1 MKISY
6 DKKTLRKF
14 GQMTGIVFLI
24 ITALFFLRHKH
35 AAVPTAFIAGVLLVS
50 AYARPSALR
59 PVYAVWMK
67 AAFILGWI
75 NTRVILVLL
84 FYLVFTPIGLVM
96 RLMRID
102 PLERKIEKE
111 RSSYWK
117 AKEGG
122 PVDLARYEKQF

>member
-84 FYLVFTPIGLVM
+84 FYLVFTPI
-96 RLMRID
+96 
-102 PLERKIEKE
+102 
-111 RSSYWK
+111 
-117 AKEGG
+117 
-122 PVDLARYEKQF
+122 